1 MQQPTQMSK
10 QPARPPP
17 VWGCKCTSTSRDDM
31 AMCDITK
38 AGICTVPLLRDR
50 LALIVLDL
58 YTRVAG
64 MK

>member
-1 MQQPTQMSK
+1 MSK

-17 VWGCKCTSTSRDDM
+17 VWGCKCTSTSRADM

-38 AGICTVPLLRDR
+38 AGICTVPFLRDR

-58 YTRVAG
+58 YTCVAG
-64 MK
+64 IK